1 MFGAIACSKVR
12 MKAPLMCRP
21 ARPSGL
27 PGEETSVETMSAPLR
42 IGIVEDN
49 DDLRESL
56 VELLQGLGHS
66 VVGFPCSE
74 DLNGTPMAAD
84 LELLMLDLNLPGE
97 DGLSLAARL
106 KRVQPSLRV
115 IMMTARTA
123 LADRVRG
130 YDLGADLY
138 LSKPVAEDEL
148 LAALRAMSRQI
159 HADTLKAAQSVSALL
174 HLDVASLQLRGRQG
188 VASLTPPD
196 ICLLSAL
203 ARAPGQRLEHWQL
216 IEALGLQVDESTR
229 ANLSVR
235 MTRLRAKLDQA
246 GGPTGALKSLRA
258 TGYQLCVP
266 LEIR

>member
-1 MFGAIACSKVR
+1 ME
-12 MKAPLMCRP
+12 P
-21 ARPSGL
+21 
-27 PGEETSVETMSAPLR
+27 MSTPLR

-56 VELLQGLGHS
+56 VELLQRLGHS
-66 VVGFPCSE
+66 VVGFHCAE
-74 DLNGTPMAAD
+74 DLNGSPMSASF
-84 LELLMLDLNLPGE
+84 ELMMLDLNLPGE

-115 IMMTARTA
+115 IMMTTRTA

-138 LSKPVAEDEL
+138 LPKPVAGEEL

-159 HADTLKAAQSVSALL
+159 HADALKAAQDASALL
-174 HLDVASLQLRGRQG
+174 RLDVASLQLHGSQG
-188 VASLTPPD
+188 VVTLTPPD
-196 ICLLSAL
+196 VFLLSAL

-216 IEALGLQVDESTR
+216 IEVLGFQVDEASR

-235 MTRLRAKLDQA
+235 MTRLRAKLEQA
-246 GGPTGALKSLRA
+246 GGPGSALKSLRA
-258 TGYQLCVP
+258 SGYQLSIP